1 MTNIAVGIGIAS
13 RYSIHTSRLANTPVA
28 GSVCNQFAAAA
39 LREQAGLIQ
48 SPSQASLPVLSA

>member
-39 LREQAGLIQ
+39 LREQEAQGEALAMWA
-48 SPSQASLPVLSA
+48 PL